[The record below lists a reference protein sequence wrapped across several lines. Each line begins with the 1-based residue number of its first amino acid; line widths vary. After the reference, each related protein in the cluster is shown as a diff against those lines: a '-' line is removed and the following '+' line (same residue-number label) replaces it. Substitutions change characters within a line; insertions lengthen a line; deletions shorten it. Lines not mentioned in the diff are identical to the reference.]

1 MKRILEIFTNWRND
15 VLFALFAIAL
25 TLLLSEAETL
35 TSFLISKLI
44 GVIAAYIFCRLFIF
58 WDKQGQIKDLTDIAA
73 DDE

>member
-25 TLLLSEAETL
+25 TLLLSEAETF